1 MCNLEF
7 NFGHVYLR
15 LRQGK
20 DQIYYVS
27 SETSLTVGEGFAQLW
42 KDISF
47 RGRIQAVI
55 IDKAHCIEE
64 WGDEFRE
71 SYKNLAKLR
80 DYIGPTL
87 LAAISIP
94 VESHAATG
102 LLQGLLRGP
111 SKVCEVAVLQLL
123 SFKLLPLPVF
133 LSLFNNSECNLRPFK
148 SSKHRNW

>member
-1 MCNLEF
+1 MAL
-7 NFGHVYLR
+7 
-15 LRQGK
+15 
-20 DQIYYVS
+20 
-27 SETSLTVGEGFAQLW
+27 GEGFAQLW

-87 LAAISIP
+87 ATISIP
-94 VESHAATG
+94 VESHA
-102 LLQGLLRGP
+102 QGFCRAC
-111 SKVCEVAVLQLL
+111 SEVA
-123 SFKLLPLPVF
+123 P
-133 LSLFNNSECNLRPFK
+133 RA
-148 SSKHRNW
+148 